1 MSGALLVENKLH
13 HEYWRKKSGETTIA
27 YSTASGYAAPP
38 AGFSFA
44 NALDDN
50 AGTSFMISS
59 FSEQVI
65 AEMAFP
71 VGVTV
76 NGFCF
81 YGHNLTSNQGI
92 KITYSTA
99 TTGTTNF
106 VDFKGTPYTSNLYK
120 PTDNFYKPFGAVFA
134 NPISAI
140 RRLRIETVAW
150 GVESYMQIMSSG
162 MWLTDNIDISLPF
175 VPPTFSPQEASIKRN
190 NNGNHLISDVRKVPQ
205 KLQINLNHFSEADL
219 YLGSDDAQTTI
230 INGLSA
236 TYPYAEYL
244 GYFLSRHPFF
254 FMYNKGASTDANSK
268 QIFDQEK
275 IYFCTV
281 DKTLSQPKYS
291 SPTLLSWT
299 IKALGYME

>member
-1 MSGALLVENKLH
+1 M
-13 HEYWRKKSGETTIA
+13 
-27 YSTASGYAAPP
+27 
-38 AGFSFA
+38 
-44 NALDDN
+44 
-50 AGTSFMISS
+50 
-59 FSEQVI
+59 
-65 AEMAFP
+65 
-71 VGVTV
+71 
-76 NGFCF
+76 
-81 YGHNLTSNQGI
+81 
-92 KITYSTA
+92 
-99 TTGTTNF
+99 
-106 VDFKGTPYTSNLYK
+106 
-120 PTDNFYKPFGAVFA
+120 
-134 NPISAI
+134 
-140 RRLRIETVAW
+140 
-150 GVESYMQIMSSG
+150 
-162 MWLTDNIDISLPF
+162 
-175 VPPTFSPQEASIKRN
+175 
-190 NNGNHLISDVRKVPQ
+190 RKVPQ